1 MLSNASFVFPD
12 NTPMTKEAYY
22 YRTIFE
28 KFFPKVVVTIIYSKL
43 LVLVIIFNLVC
54 FNMMSRALQ
63 ERRYQEVQV

>member
-43 LVLVIIFNLVC
+43 SVLVIIIFNLVC
-54 FNMMSRALQ
+54 LI
-63 ERRYQEVQV
+63 